1 MKMLAL
7 SLALAIAVS
16 LVLAATAI
24 CQPAPAVS
32 LKPGDKAPDLK
43 LKGSDGKDYDLA
55 RFRGT
60 KAVAICWFPRAGSQG
75 AKNQCAALEA
85 AMPQIP
91 RDKVQV
97 FGCSTAA
104 LDVTTAFAQQGN
116 YSFPVLSDADHAA
129 ATAWGC
135 LRDTGL
141 SERWTFLIDDKGI
154 ILAVDK
160 LATPQA
166 QGTELTKTL
175 ADAGLIPAAPTPAP
189 AAAPQLKPG
198 SLFTVKF
205 PEMPPSLC
213 DLENK
218 QPADVAMSVFLP
230 QNYDPQRKHPLLIF
244 LNGGDGGKATNPGV
258 ARALTQEQDFICVT
272 LPLFKKSLNPADP
285 ANVAPLIIV
294 REPDG
299 RYMWPLY
306 KTMLA
311 KLDALV
317 PNIDPAHRIIGG
329 FSNGA
334 HATAALLDG
343 SDGEVARR
351 FSAFLCVEGGGK
363 LQHYE
368 LLKDKPF
375 LMVSS
380 NAKSQPRAQQICDA
394 AKAAGAK
401 ATLVFVDVGKHDF
414 PVSSYPQVREWLRGP
429 ALQ

>member
-1 MKMLAL
+1 MRTPAL
-7 SLALAIAVS
+7 SLAVIFIASLAIVGAS
-16 LVLAATAI
+16 I
-24 CQPAPAVS
+24 GQPAAPVS

-43 LKGSDGKDYDLA
+43 LPGSDGKTYDLA
-55 RFRGT
+55 QYRGV

-75 AKNQCAALEA
+75 AKNQCAALETVL
-85 AMPQIP
+85 PQIP
-91 RDKVQV
+91 GDKVQV

-104 LDVTTAFAQQGN
+104 LDVTIAFGQQGN
-116 YSFPVLSDADHAA
+116 YGFPILSDADHAA
-129 ATAWGC
+129 AAAWGC
-135 LRDTGL
+135 LRETGL
-141 SERWTFLIDDKGI
+141 SERYTFL
-154 ILAVDK
+154 VD
-160 LATPQA
+160 ANGVIQTVNRNTSPQA
-166 QGTELTKTL
+166 QGQDLLKML
-175 ADAGLIPAAPTPAP
+175 ADAGLITPAP
-189 AAAPQLKPG
+189 VASPPPPALKPG

-205 PEMPPSLC
+205 PDMPPSLC

-218 QPADVAMSVFLP
+218 QPADVTMSVFLP

-258 ARALTQEQDFICVT
+258 ARALTQEQDFVCVT
-272 LPLFKKSLNPADP
+272 LPLFKRSLDPADP

-299 RYMWPLY
+299 RYVWPLY

-317 PNIDPAHRIIGG
+317 PNIDPAHRILGG

-343 SDGEVARR
+343 SDGEVAQR
-351 FSAFLCVEGGGK
+351 FSAFLCVEGAGK

-429 ALQ
+429 AMQ